1 MSERSICL
9 PREEITLKSLFSIIC
24 FLISIIRGAN
34 SVSMH
39 GTTRLQT
46 SVFIVV
52 DLALIRNFNNPRDVC
67 SDTSEGTGNIK
78 LPHNRASVFTGCFT
92 LLPELNGRT
101 PIKTLR
107 FWSFTVSYVLQ
118 SPSEIRHLHC
128 LWFFFFVLEDGV
140 KPACNIPGQKHY
152 LTAFCL
158 PEKRVCCTFCSPH
171 RHGVN
176 YGLCNF

>member
-9 PREEITLKSLFSIIC
+9 TREEITLKSLFSIIC

-34 SVSMH
+34 SVSMY

-52 DLALIRNFNNPRDVC
+52 DLALIRNFNDPRDVC

-78 LPHNRASVFTGCFT
+78 LPHNQAPVFRGCFT
-92 LLPELNGRT
+92 LPPELNGRT

-107 FWSFTVSYVLQ
+107 F
-118 SPSEIRHLHC
+118 
-128 LWFFFFVLEDGV
+128 
-140 KPACNIPGQKHY
+140 
-152 LTAFCL
+152 
-158 PEKRVCCTFCSPH
+158 
-171 RHGVN
+171 
-176 YGLCNF
+176 